1 MALVDPL
8 TEDGMDPDLRDHVQF
23 FKGPL
28 GVIPNSVRTMAHR
41 APIAR
46 AFTDLNVAVMTDYGA
61 VTPEFKRLLGY
72 VSSFASG
79 CLYCQAHMILAS
91 ERFGASEDRLNDVF
105 DFEGSAHFTDAEKAA
120 LAFAQAATAVP
131 NAVTTEVGDGSGRI
145 GRPRPSSR
153 SWGWWRCSG
162 ISTGGTTRWGRRW
175 RTCRSTEGRDP
186 PRRCDG
192 MERGQASM
200 SELAGQ
206 VRAALTSGP
215 PAQQGQSDRMGLFSV
230 PFRPPDGPLSDHV
243 LKPSIAAGAT
253 RGARTARAPSHG
265 LPGMPERAGLVFRK
279 PSLSCSTTHGVLR
292 PVIVQERC
300 RRGAFCRVAWPV
312 PKRPSALRSLEQ
324 RRDWHLRLLAGRGP
338 EAGADRTARLGA

>member
-8 TEDGMDPDLRDHVQF
+8 TEDGMDPDLREHVQF

-131 NAVTTEVGDGSGRI
+131 NAVTSGRSGTAQGPLAARGHRRDHG
-145 GRPRPSSR
+145 GRGAVRVSQPLERFD
-153 SWGWWRCSG
+153 GFG
-162 ISTGGTTRWGRRW
+162 AGGPADRERVRRA
-175 RTCRSTEGRDP
+175 S
-186 PRRCDG
+186 PRRRDG
-192 MERGQASM
+192 AWASTD
-200 SELAGQ
+200 E
-206 VRAALTSGP
+206 
-215 PAQQGQSDRMGLFSV
+215 
-230 PFRPPDGPLSDHV
+230 
-243 LKPSIAAGAT
+243 
-253 RGARTARAPSHG
+253 
-265 LPGMPERAGLVFRK
+265 
-279 PSLSCSTTHGVLR
+279 
-292 PVIVQERC
+292 
-300 RRGAFCRVAWPV
+300 
-312 PKRPSALRSLEQ
+312 
-324 RRDWHLRLLAGRGP
+324 
-338 EAGADRTARLGA
+338 